1 MSFAYHYDVYKPE
14 EEFPVKIVK
23 GVLSIEGEELLFEY
37 KLYDPA
43 GTVISTLNKY
53 SLQVDFLKKIL
64 FKKSLFGSKMMIETK
79 QMIFLEPIPG
89 SEQGKIMLKINRED
103 RNQAQDFAT
112 KLNIALSERRL
123 KDLEKDGEL

>member
-1 MSFAYHYDVYKPE
+1 MSFAYHYDLYNPADE
-14 EEFPVKIVK
+14 QPVKTVK

-43 GTVISTLNKY
+43 GTVISTLNKF
-53 SLQVDFLKKIL
+53 SLQVDFLKKIM
-64 FKKSLFGSKMMIETK
+64 FKKSLFSSKMIIETS
-79 QMIFLEPIPG
+79 QMVFLDPIPG
-89 SEQGKIMLKINRED
+89 SSQGKILLKINRED

-123 KDLEKDGEL
+123 KDLDEGREL